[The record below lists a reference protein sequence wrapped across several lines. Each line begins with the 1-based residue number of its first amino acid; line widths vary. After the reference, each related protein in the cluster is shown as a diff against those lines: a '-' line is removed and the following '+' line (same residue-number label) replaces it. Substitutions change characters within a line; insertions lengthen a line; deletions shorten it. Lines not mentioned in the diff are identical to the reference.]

1 MNFIW
6 EKITEWLKNLLVGG
20 IISNLTG
27 MFDSINDQVADIAAV
42 VGATPQGWNA
52 SVFNMVKSLSENV
65 IIPIAG
71 LILTFVMT
79 YELIQMII
87 ERNNMAE
94 FETFNFFK
102 WIMKTFCAVMIVT
115 NTWNIVM
122 GIFEVAQTVVNN
134 AAGVIIADTA
144 IDLESVITNIEER
157 LMEMDVGT
165 LFGLWFQT
173 MLISIVSWALTIC
186 IFVVVYGRMI
196 EIYMVTSVAPI
207 PLATMVN
214 REAGQMGQ
222 NYLRSLFAL
231 GFQAFLIILCV
242 AIYAVLLQTV
252 AVSRDIISAIWTCVG
267 YTVLLCFTLF
277 KTSSLSKSVFNAH

>member
-27 MFDSINDQVADIAAV
+27 MFDSINDQVSDVAAV

-71 LILTFVMT
+71 LILTCVMT

-144 IDLESVITNIEER
+144 IDLESVITNIEDR
-157 LMEMDVGT
+157 LMEMDIGT

-252 AVSRDIISAIWTCVG
+252 AVSDDIINAIWTCVG

>member
-27 MFDSINDQVADIAAV
+27 MFDSINDQVADVAAV
-42 VGATPQGWNA
+42 VGATPQGWNT

-144 IDLESVITNIEER
+144 IDLESVITNIEDR

-252 AVSRDIISAIWTCVG
+252 AVSGDIISAIWTCVG

>member
-1 MNFIW
+1 MNFLW
-6 EKITEWLKNLLVGG
+6 EKITEWLKELLVGG
-20 IISNLTG
+20 IISNLSG
-27 MFDSINDQVADIAAV
+27 MFDSINEQVADVAAV

-144 IDLESVITNIEER
+144 IDLESIITNIEER

-196 EIYMVTSVAPI
+196 EIYMVTSIAPI

-242 AIYAVLLQTV
+242 AIYAVLLQSV
-252 AVSRDIISAIWTCVG
+252 AVSGDIISAIWTCVG

>member
-27 MFDSINDQVADIAAV
+27 MFDSINDQVADVAAV

-144 IDLESVITNIEER
+144 IDLESIITNIEDR

-252 AVSRDIISAIWTCVG
+252 AVSGDIISAIWTCVG